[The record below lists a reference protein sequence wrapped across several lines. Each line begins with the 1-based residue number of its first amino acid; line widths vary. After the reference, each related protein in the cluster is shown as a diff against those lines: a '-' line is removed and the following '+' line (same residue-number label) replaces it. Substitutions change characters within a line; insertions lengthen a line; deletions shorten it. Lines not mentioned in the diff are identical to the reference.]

1 MADVQGYT
9 PAEPQVPF
17 EPYRTRCEDA
27 EVAVRPDPTVWGPV
41 SSELGTFDEQGCCV
55 LRNVVPPER
64 IEACRKYLA
73 TFTSEEQLKVTDNC
87 RLVTEANSSVLR
99 SVFAVHEAASANLA
113 IVCNAPLHFCRTC
126 LEWLAGFCEDDGSP
140 LAELARSD
148 LITRHVQQILADDVY
163 VHQSRVNLQAPF
175 KGTGFSW
182 HSDFE
187 TWHAEDGMPKPRS
200 LSAVIFLDKNAE
212 HNGALMVIPGS
223 HKSFL
228 RCSGR
233 QKNANWEKSLQSQVY
248 GTPSE
253 DHIRQLAEKQGIKH
267 CVGEAGDVLFFD
279 SNLLH
284 ASSGNRSPFS
294 RRNLFVAFNSW
305 TNRLQAPFY
314 AEEKRP
320 EHVAHRERIT
330 RCDRTP

>member
-41 SSELGTFDEQGCCV
+41 SSELGTFDEQGFCV
-55 LRNVVPPER
+55 LRNVVPAER

-99 SVFAVHEAASANLA
+99 SVFAVH
-113 IVCNAPLHFCRTC
+113 
-126 LEWLAGFCEDDGSP
+126 EDDGSP

>member
-1 MADVQGYT
+1 M
-9 PAEPQVPF
+9 
-17 EPYRTRCEDA
+17 C
-27 EVAVRPDPTVWGPV
+27 
-41 SSELGTFDEQGCCV
+41 
-55 LRNVVPPER
+55 
-64 IEACRKYLA
+64 
-73 TFTSEEQLKVTDNC
+73 
-87 RLVTEANSSVLR
+87 
-99 SVFAVHEAASANLA
+99 
-113 IVCNAPLHFCRTC
+113 
-126 LEWLAGFCEDDGSP
+126 
-140 LAELARSD
+140 
-148 LITRHVQQILADDVY
+148 
-163 VHQSRVNLQAPF
+163 
-175 KGTGFSW
+175 
-182 HSDFE
+182 DFE